1 MGAGEVSRAR
11 QRRRAVALW
20 RYEQR
25 CAAVNGV
32 RISVT
37 RPAGWLDDKPVW
49 RALHPRRYT
58 DAIRAPKPARLP
70 GVLRRM
76 SPEQRERVL
85 YVLSMPVHYGRYRL
99 YGAIGLSP
107 GIFRVPLSG
116 A

>member
-1 MGAGEVSRAR
+1 MSRAR

-25 CAAVNGV
+25 CAAVNGT
-32 RISVT
+32 RLSIT
-37 RPAGWLDDKPVW
+37 RPAMWLDDKPVW
-49 RALHPRRYT
+49 LALHPRRYT
-58 DAIRAPKPARLP
+58 NAISAPKPARLP

-85 YVLSMPVHYGRYRL
+85 HVLASPMYYGRYRL

-107 GIFRVPLSG
+107 GILRVPYGG